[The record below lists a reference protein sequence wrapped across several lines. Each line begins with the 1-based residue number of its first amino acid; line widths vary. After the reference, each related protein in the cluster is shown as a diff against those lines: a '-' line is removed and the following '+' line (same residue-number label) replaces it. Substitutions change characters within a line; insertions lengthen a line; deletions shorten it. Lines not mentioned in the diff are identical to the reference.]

1 MEMRALERGVRAAPA
16 LVPPAPHAQPCEPRH
31 AGLRWADPT
40 CSSLIS
46 TRTGDG
52 VPSRRVRLGTT
63 CVCSAPRDD
72 RADEKVSASRFAS
85 APPPWTAAQARG
97 ARAPC
102 RPHATGSAAAE
113 WPPVPAP
120 TTHRHACSHPGNR
133 GRGFA
138 LTRLQVTLTDKN
150 STNSHLVITR
160 MVPLQLSLKKQHL
173 KR

>member
-113 WPPVPAP
+113 WPAGPSADH
-120 TTHRHACSHPGNR
+120 T
-133 GRGFA
+133 
-138 LTRLQVTLTDKN
+138 Q
-150 STNSHLVITR
+150 TR
-160 MVPLQLSLKKQHL
+160 MLSPGKPWEGLRPDKAASDTDRQKLH
-173 KR
+173 